1 MCVITFFSGR
11 KGRAKE
17 SNAPDLDNSRSDNKS
32 CSGFFF
38 PLLLSASILA
48 IFVCC
53 FPSFIKKYS
62 DKWLNLRKLNVNRI
76 TSSSWLDLY
85 LLGHGV
91 VMENALRSL
100 FIFNYIILPCHL
112 LATVCCQRADMVRN
126 FRVQLFANCVIIHNN
141 FYYLSSVFLTLNERY
156 RVSTCHAVWWT
167 FVFCTQ
173 LEDNCIIDVSLGKE
187 NKKMYIINC
196 SQQ

>member
-1 MCVITFFSGR
+1 MRRTWITHALITKAVRVFFFS
-11 KGRAKE
+11 
-17 SNAPDLDNSRSDNKS
+17 
-32 CSGFFF
+32 FF
-38 PLLLSASILA
+38 LSSSILA

-156 RVSTCHAVWWT
+156 RVSTCHAVW
-167 FVFCTQ
+167 
-173 LEDNCIIDVSLGKE
+173 
-187 NKKMYIINC
+187 
-196 SQQ
+196 

>member
-38 PLLLSASILA
+38 SFFLSSSILA

-62 DKWLNLRKLNVNRI
+62 DKWLNLRKLNVNCI

-156 RVSTCHAVWWT
+156 RVSTCHAVW
-167 FVFCTQ
+167 
-173 LEDNCIIDVSLGKE
+173 
-187 NKKMYIINC
+187 
-196 SQQ
+196 